1 MPKSQLEILTEQM
14 FYVLM
19 ALKDSEKN
27 GVEIVEFVKMITEN
41 RILIGPGTLYA
52 MLSKFENEDI
62 IIETKVEG
70 RKRWYK
76 ITEMGIRL
84 LQKEILRLKTMI
96 FDYEKVGE

>member
-1 MPKSQLEILTEQM
+1 MPKNQLETLTEQM

-27 GVEIVEFVKMITEN
+27 GVEIVEFIRFITQE

-62 IIETKVEG
+62 ITETKVEG

-76 ITEMGIRL
+76 ISDAGIEL
-84 LQKEILRLKTMI
+84 LQKEMMRLKTMI
-96 FDYEKVGE
+96 RDYEKVGD